1 MSDTDCLFM
10 VKDAG
15 ISSDKHA
22 LIIPP
27 FMSRGKRVHPMPISD
42 SSMSCKLVDLNSFD
56 ICELCAML
64 DVYSCSD

>member
-1 MSDTDCLFM
+1 M

-27 FMSRGKRVHPMPISD
+27 FMSRGNRVHPMPISD
-42 SSMSCKLVDLNSFD
+42 SSVSSKFGKFEQL
-56 ICELCAML
+56 
-64 DVYSCSD
+64 